1 MPLQKKERCTHNFHP
16 GRCQLIN
23 LQKGHKG
30 GAQLCW
36 ASHTFLW
43 RTASKIS
50 FWNQSFH
57 YGKFVRFNIQ
67 PSQNRESSET
77 LYRRLRIV
85 CNGKMCR
92 AGYIYSAG
100 NTVNDKSFEGENFA
114 VCWVHQVCGEKFC
127 DFYHHHLHT
136 SLKFQRSKSLA
147 GKISRLNKNPRKF
160 SHRETFI
167 VYGI

>member
-1 MPLQKKERCTHNFHP
+1 MNSCMPLQKKERCTHNFHP

-100 NTVNDKSFEGENFA
+100 NTVNDKSFEGE
-114 VCWVHQVCGEKFC
+114 KFC
-127 DFYHHHLHT
+127 GLLGSSGMRGKVLRFLPSPPSY
-136 SLKFQRSKSLA
+136 KSE
-147 GKISRLNKNPRKF
+147 ISEEQKF
-160 SHRETFI
+160 SRKNFT
-167 VYGI
+167 VK